1 MKPASPSRKSPKK
14 TRPSTG
20 VPMLEDSLYEA
31 QSQAQVHQFNVAE
44 RDVEIERMKI
54 TLDGLNSQLVNAKD
68 YQAEGV
74 TYHTQ
79 FVSSEQ
85 TRTTVLQVHMEET
98 AKKILVDTDAHNQKH
113 EAATR
118 NADQLQQTI
127 RDMEKLAAETR
138 QAHLTEVNNLN
149 VKHASEIDQKL
160 KEAKITADTHTT
172 DVHRREKDNLDNVSR
187 ITKEH
192 ADLLTRRDS
201 DHQTELREL
210 DALKIRRERDHLDA
224 MKTSNQ
230 KHDAELRELTDRHM
244 RERREQNEKHDSE
257 MRTFRDEQERK
268 DQENRLTIDEMRSTF
283 SVQLKSANDTF
294 DRDNR
299 AREDRHKM
307 ERENQT
313 KLHDAKI
320 RELTDAME
328 SLRFNKDT
336 EIKSLQASWDV
347 ERCAFRLEIDSLKI
361 TISKLEA
368 TVLQKTSIII
378 SLEETLFKKK
388 DVEAQ
393 LAEALTRE
401 NENRAAR
408 EALRKELE
416 HSTDYVFDLEEKVY
430 RANKT
435 SLELLKQLKDAE
447 VEIETLKQYIIDLKQ
462 RIAVY
467 IPVKEDNTDKR
478 LAEYIN
484 NYPERSKLKI
494 MFMRETS
501 GVYQFG
507 TKRVQVKV
515 ERDNIKIRV
524 GGGYLSIDQ
533 FLEQYTPQELEK
545 LERKDPLK
553 RMSEKIAIQSTIK
566 DQVAREDSPVR
577 RQASPSPKRK
587 NTL

>member
-1 MKPASPSRKSPKK
+1 
-14 TRPSTG
+14 
-20 VPMLEDSLYEA
+20 
-31 QSQAQVHQFNVAE
+31 
-44 RDVEIERMKI
+44 
-54 TLDGLNSQLVNAKD
+54 
-68 YQAEGV
+68 
-74 TYHTQ
+74 
-79 FVSSEQ
+79 
-85 TRTTVLQVHMEET
+85 
-98 AKKILVDTDAHNQKH
+98 
-113 EAATR
+113 
-118 NADQLQQTI
+118 
-127 RDMEKLAAETR
+127 
-138 QAHLTEVNNLN
+138 
-149 VKHASEIDQKL
+149 
-160 KEAKITADTHTT
+160 
-172 DVHRREKDNLDNVSR
+172 
-187 ITKEH
+187 
-192 ADLLTRRDS
+192 
-201 DHQTELREL
+201 
-210 DALKIRRERDHLDA
+210 
-224 MKTSNQ
+224 
-230 KHDAELRELTDRHM
+230 
-244 RERREQNEKHDSE
+244 
-257 MRTFRDEQERK
+257 
-268 DQENRLTIDEMRSTF
+268 
-283 SVQLKSANDTF
+283 
-294 DRDNR
+294 
-299 AREDRHKM
+299 M

-347 ERCAFRLEIDSLKI
+347 ERCAFRIEIDSLKI
-361 TISKLEA
+361 TISQLEA

-393 LAEALTRE
+393 LAEALVRE

-467 IPVKEDNTDKR
+467 IPVKEDNVDKR

-577 RQASPSPKRK
+577 RQTSPSPKRK